1 MEEKRKDHVFVNKF
15 HPIFLIYILS
25 AVLLTGC
32 AQSNPKASSPD
43 TPVVSEQDDP
53 ASSQATAA
61 LEQEEPNAG
70 IVFEA
75 RDIEGNT
82 VTSSVFSD
90 SRLTMVNVWA
100 TYCNPCLREMPEL
113 GELAGEYDAD
123 KFQLIGVISDV
134 LEGADQRTTR
144 QAEELISQTG
154 AAYPH
159 LLLNESLYLAFLQN
173 MTAVPTTFFIDENGV
188 VLDTV
193 VGAMEKETWEEKIDE
208 LLGEN

>member
-1 MEEKRKDHVFVNKF
+1 MEEKRKDHVPMNKF
-15 HPIFLIYILS
+15 HLIFLIYILS

-32 AQSNPKASSPD
+32 AKSNPKASSPD
-43 TPVVSEQDDP
+43 TAAASEQDDS
-53 ASSQATAA
+53 ASNQETAA
-61 LEQEEPNAG
+61 SKPKEPDAG

-82 VTSSVFSD
+82 VTSSIFSG
-90 SRLTMVNVWA
+90 SKLTMVNIWA
-100 TYCNPCLREMPEL
+100 TYCNPCLMEMPEL
-113 GELAGEYDAD
+113 GELAGEYDD
-123 KFQLIGVISDV
+123 DTFQLIGVISDV

-173 MTAVPTTFFIDENGV
+173 VTAVPTTFFIDENGA
-188 VLDTV
+188 VLDIV
-193 VGAMEKETWEEKIDE
+193 VGAMEKEAWEKKIDE